1 MTGLTRHK
9 LTIKE
14 TKFKYKSL
22 QPQLF
27 QPFREV
33 IYFRFARFASFT
45 SLFWFWGF
53 CLFLHCLFSFFGV
66 VLGIGTFILFL
77 CFFPLFSLFLLFSSR
92 LPFLRSLGP
101 SSQPS
106 NWASFFFPQL
116 SFTPFSAN
124 LNSLLL
130 HLVKLE
136 VYFVFWFLSSSN
148 SPFLRGLFRL
158 AKAGKHSLEQAWPW
172 PWSPPIPSCFLR
184 LESSAEP
191 SSPIATENPLSS
203 RIDSF
208 LYFGLGFLYVTSTR
222 VSLANMGLILSSFL

>member
-1 MTGLTRHK
+1 MNKVYQLFRITSLMTGLTRHK

-77 CFFPLFSLFLLFSSR
+77 CFFPSSLSFCFFLRVCLFSVLLGL
-92 LPFLRSLGP
+92 LPSHPTELP
-101 SSQPS
+101 SS
-106 NWASFFFPQL
+106 
-116 SFTPFSAN
+116 
-124 LNSLLL
+124 
-130 HLVKLE
+130 
-136 VYFVFWFLSSSN
+136 FLSSASLRSRQTSTPCFFILSN
-148 SPFLRGLFRL
+148 WKFILFSGFCL
-158 AKAGKHSLEQAWPW
+158 L
-172 PWSPPIPSCFLR
+172 PIHHFFGD
-184 LESSAEP
+184 SSA
-191 SSPIATENPLSS
+191 
-203 RIDSF
+203 
-208 LYFGLGFLYVTSTR
+208 
-222 VSLANMGLILSSFL
+222 